1 MFICLFHEGRH
12 VMDEIVSELEKRMR
26 EFATTYQHIRKK
38 NDQLRQEHVL
48 HLQEKEQWRVKH
60 KNAVTQIE
68 NMILRLK
75 SIEEPL

>member
-1 MFICLFHEGRH
+1 
-12 VMDEIVSELEKRMR
+12 MDEIISQLEKRIH
-26 EFATTYQHIRKK
+26 EFASTYEHIRKK
-38 NDQLRQEHVL
+38 NDQLQQGQIA
-48 HLQEKEQWRVKH
+48 HLREKEQWRVKH